1 MQRTWVRPSSEF
13 YLTFSLLMQSP
24 ESAEHLCGKCDLYA
38 AEWKKAADELW
49 AENPHHKQ
57 RYENY
62 KKENLDEEA
71 KASTEEILFGIRG

>member
-1 MQRTWVRPSSEF
+1 MDYEPGSQTEKIRRIVKRI
-13 YLTFSLLMQSP
+13 YRNGRDQQKLLR
-24 ESAEHLCGKCDLYA
+24 YA
-38 AEWKKAADELW
+38 ADWKKAADELW

-71 KASTEEILFGIRG
+71 KASTEEILSGIRG

>member
-1 MQRTWVRPSSEF
+1 M
-13 YLTFSLLMQSP
+13 LLS
-24 ESAEHLCGKCDLYA
+24 GK
-38 AEWKKAADELW
+38 KPQTRLW

-71 KASTEEILFGIRG
+71 KASTERFFPESADNAIDESKIK